1 MSKVSKFIGT
11 IKGKLIIVVVAVVA
25 LASAFATGTFHPNR
39 YTLDKLVYKIENV
52 LLERAKKL
60 GLHEPDF
67 KYNSPESFT
76 QAVSNCVDYL
86 NFTVHH
92 DKRIPKGLIIAMAGI
107 ESGWGTSRFA
117 KDGNNLFGIRTWD
130 PKVPQLKPLDLP
142 NARFGVRT
150 YPTKCQSV
158 QDAID
163 ILNRHPAYEDFRV
176 ERAKQSEWVET
187 WNYELLVPHIAPWST
202 NELYSAI
209 ILDTINAR
217 QLP

>member
-163 ILNRHPAYEDFRV
+163 ILNRHPAYADFRV